1 MFVRTTAEEL
11 ARWLERAGG
20 NWQVDGEPSLKH
32 LPQPA
37 PAHGLAAAVRK
48 RREELAVLAPAECPF
63 PEGAIVGERDLVR
76 VAHDVNGSSV
86 FQLAWIGADGAP
98 GDSWL
103 VAEYA
108 SMTDSAERRLETTQS
123 GSAMIEML
131 RKELSSGEPRIDQQ
145 HRNRIPPPRKPDR

>member
-1 MFVRTTAEEL
+1 MFVRTTAQEL

-37 PAHGLAAAVRK
+37 PAHGLAAALRK
-48 RREELAVLAPAECPF
+48 RVEELAVLAPTGCPF

-76 VAHDVNGSSV
+76 AAHDISGSSV
-86 FQLAWIGADGAP
+86 FQLAWIGPDGVP

-103 VAEYA
+103 VAEHA
-108 SMTDSAERRLETTQS
+108 SMTESAERRLEVTQS
-123 GSAMIEML
+123 GSAMIELL
-131 RKELSSGEPRIDQQ
+131 RKELSSGEPRIDD
-145 HRNRIPPPRKPDR
+145 RNRNRLPPPRKPDR